1 MHMGVG
7 IATHHLTIEN
17 QKRQSCTGPGKTGS
31 NHALAYRPAG
41 FSGPQSVR
49 VRGRLKPR
57 IEPVEPAGFT
67 KDPGNVN
74 DEYFWRCRS
83 ARRIG
88 LAGCKS

>member
-1 MHMGVG
+1 MHMGNVR

-17 QKRQSCTGPGKTGS
+17 QKRQSSVQEGRAQTT
-31 NHALAYRPAG
+31 HLAYRPAG

-57 IEPVEPAGFT
+57 IEPVGFT

-74 DEYFWRCRS
+74 DDYFWRCRS
-83 ARRIG
+83 ARPIG